1 MSTRSSQNWQT
12 QPGYIDSLH
21 LNDRFPANNRWGIPQ
36 LTPVTKQHLPDTLIA
51 YGYRARPKQPFVAPA
66 THFFLD
72 DYRFESV
79 WRNPRK
85 SLPKVQKYPFVLT
98 PDFSLYRDY
107 PLAAQLWNVYRS
119 RWCGAYWQRQGLW
132 VIPTI
137 SWGSAESYPF
147 CFFGIPKGSVVA
159 VSAVG
164 VKWRTDML
172 AYTLFVNGFQEMV
185 QRIEPATVIAYGT
198 LPPICDELTAVIERP
213 THWQSL
219 RQPNNQ
225 VRH

>member
-1 MSTRSSQNWQT
+1 MSTRSSANWQS

-21 LNDRFPANNRWGIPQ
+21 LNERFPASNRWGIAQ
-36 LTPVTKQHLPDTLIA
+36 LTRLTMRHLPDTLIA
-51 YGYRARPKQPFVAPA
+51 YGYRARPKEPFKVPA

-85 SLPKVQKYPFVLT
+85 SLPKVQKYPVVLT

-107 PLAAQLWNVYRS
+107 PLASQLWNVYRN
-119 RWCGAYWQRQGLW
+119 RWCGAYWQQQGLW
-132 VIPTI
+132 VIPTV
-137 SWGSAESYPF
+137 SWSSAESYPF
-147 CFFGIPKGSVVA
+147 CFLGIPKGSVVA
-159 VSAVG
+159 VSTVG

-185 QRIEPATVIAYGT
+185 ERIEPVAVIAYGS